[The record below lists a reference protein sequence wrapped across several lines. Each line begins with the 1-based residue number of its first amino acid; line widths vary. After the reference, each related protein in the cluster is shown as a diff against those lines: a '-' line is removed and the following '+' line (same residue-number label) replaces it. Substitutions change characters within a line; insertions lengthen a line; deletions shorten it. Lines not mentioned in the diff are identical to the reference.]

1 MKGRRLYP
9 VMAVLLLLAAA
20 IAAEDRNL
28 LTLANDLGAVLE
40 WDPLRDAGVLVVA
53 DDRIAIGVG
62 ADSALINYRLKVA
75 IDPPVRRGGT
85 VWLTTAAVKAVGD
98 AVQQDRLSH
107 AGQHMRVAYILI
119 DPGHGGEDPG
129 GMGTYMDGSR
139 SITLKEKDVTLGV
152 ALQLGDMLK
161 AASPDRK
168 IVYTRTADV
177 TVKLDSR
184 PDIANEIL
192 RKTSDTVLYIAIH
205 ANSSPLKKTTTSGFE
220 VWYLPPTY
228 RRTVLDRNSVQPE
241 DRDILPIMNSMREE
255 EITLETTLLAR
266 EILAG
271 LAQSIGDRTLDR
283 GLLQNDWAVVRDSRM
298 PAVLLEV
305 GFVNNPE
312 EAKRLADPAYLKEIA
327 RGIYTGIIGFLSRFE
342 RTQE

>member
-161 AASPDRK
+161 AAYPDRK

-312 EAKRLADPAYLKEIA
+312 EAKRLADPAYLKDIA

>member
-1 MKGRRLYP
+1 
-9 VMAVLLLLAAA
+9 
-20 IAAEDRNL
+20 
-28 LTLANDLGAVLE
+28 
-40 WDPLRDAGVLVVA
+40 
-53 DDRIAIGVG
+53 
-62 ADSALINYRLKVA
+62 
-75 IDPPVRRGGT
+75 
-85 VWLTTAAVKAVGD
+85 
-98 AVQQDRLSH
+98 
-107 AGQHMRVAYILI
+107 
-119 DPGHGGEDPG
+119 
-129 GMGTYMDGSR
+129 MGTYMDGSR

-312 EAKRLADPAYLKEIA
+312 EAKRLADPAYLKDIA